1 MANNYT
7 ALIQDIK
14 DFTENDATEFT
25 DNIALIIDL
34 AELRLGKDLDVKGF
48 NGSGTTTVSTKA
60 VAIPTTDAVGD
71 AVTVI
76 SINFVRSTPSA
87 SGGVQVTLQQKEQD
101 FIETYWPNAAATGT
115 PRFYALT
122 DNANIIV
129 APTPSSSTAFLFDF
143 TLRLDPLVASSN
155 ETNYLTDHYYDAL
168 LYTCLIVSAGFMK
181 EEPQEFSVWN
191 TMYQEAILRGRE
203 EEKRIKADRNRRR
216 N

>member
-14 DFTENDATEFT
+14 DFTENDAAEFT

-60 VAIPTTDAVGD
+60 VAIPTTH
-71 AVTVI
+71 TVI

-129 APTPSSSTAFLFDF
+129 APTPSSSTAFLFDY
-143 TLRLDPLVASSN
+143 TLRLAPLVASSN

>member
-60 VAIPTTDAVGD
+60 VAIPTTH
-71 AVTVI
+71 TVI

>member
-14 DFTENDATEFT
+14 DFTENDAAEFT

-60 VAIPTTDAVGD
+60 VAIPTTH
-71 AVTVI
+71 TVI

-122 DNANIIV
+122 NNANIIV